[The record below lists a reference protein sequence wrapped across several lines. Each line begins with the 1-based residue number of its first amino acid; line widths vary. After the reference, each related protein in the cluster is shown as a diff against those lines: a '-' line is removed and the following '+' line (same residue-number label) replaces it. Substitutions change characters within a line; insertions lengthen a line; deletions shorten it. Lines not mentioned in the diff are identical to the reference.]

1 MYPMVFLGGAHSAN
15 QEKQSVKIVFSK
27 KITSFTA
34 KMVVADSL
42 LGQELPRH

>member
-15 QEKQSVKIVFSK
+15 QEKQFVRIVFSK
-27 KITSFTA
+27 KSRLAA

>member
-15 QEKQSVKIVFSK
+15 REKQFARILFLH
-27 KITSFTA
+27 KITSLTA
-34 KMVVADSL
+34 KMVVADAL